1 MLADLGGAGPLV
13 PLVLGLLVRRWRRQ
27 REVAHSRGVAA
38 ERDRAVAVERAV
50 FAERLRIAREMHDV
64 VSHTLSV
71 IAVQAGVAR
80 HQLGDVPG
88 PMHGVLATVEQ
99 ASRAALEDLRRML
112 SVLPAEPGEAEA
124 SLGPSP
130 GLPELTLLASAHRAG
145 CGPVNLT
152 VDPAVES
159 AARAHPRCRRESR
172 CPHPMPSFHRTPCHL
187 LRSAG

>member
-99 ASRAALEDLRRML
+99 GSTGGPAPHAQRTSR
-112 SVLPAEPGEAEA
+112 
-124 SLGPSP
+124 
-130 GLPELTLLASAHRAG
+130 RAG
-145 CGPVNLT
+145 
-152 VDPAVES
+152 
-159 AARAHPRCRRESR
+159 
-172 CPHPMPSFHRTPCHL
+172 
-187 LRSAG
+187 